1 MPEVAAVGASAEE
14 QFAALVETLAAD
26 PGRRAELCGL
36 LREDHAVYEQR
47 GTAAT
52 VRMRGWVL
60 LALARGGLADDAL
73 VYVLEELDTGTDA
86 YLLAA
91 AARALRSYPS
101 PDAAFAPFVA
111 RALARARYYEE
122 PVSFE
127 RYGEYALSQ
136 TGTSPLG
143 ELFRTLEWL
152 GPRARG
158 VLAEVEELRA
168 QFGGLPRKLRP
179 AADRA
184 IESVRGRDAAPDAE
198 ACCTLP
204 GGLGG
209 VLSWERGSRRACGP
223 IEQTA
228 FEDQDGT
235 PVTFGEFF
243 RGRPSVVVFFYTRCD
258 NPLKCSLTITKLGRV
273 QKLLEERGL
282 AGEIQTAA
290 ITYDP
295 EFDLPER
302 LRCYGQNRGVRTD
315 ACHRLL
321 RVTGGFEALRRHFQL
336 GVNFIGSLVN
346 RHRIEVYLLDE
357 GGRIAASFSRI
368 HWGEEQVAA
377 RAAELHAERS
387 VGEEEE
393 AGPPHSPNSPK
404 RRKGVPALLTAF
416 TSLAVAFFPK
426 CPICWA
432 AYLSLFGIAG
442 LQRIPYAPWLQ
453 PLLVVVMLI
462 NLGSLWLRGRATGR
476 MGGFYLVGAGALT
489 IILSKAVPGWGDA
502 SVWGVVLTLAG
513 SLLSALGGGF
523 RLSSASA
530 RR

>member
-1 MPEVAAVGASAEE
+1 MREAAVGAPSEA
-14 QFAALVETLAAD
+14 QFASLVEALAED
-26 PGRRAELCGL
+26 PGRRGELCGL
-36 LREDHAVYEQR
+36 LREDHAVYDQR

-60 LALARGGLADDAL
+60 LALARGELPDGAL
-73 VYVLEELDTGTDA
+73 VFVLEELDTGTDA

-91 AARALRSYPS
+91 AAHALRSYPR

-111 RALARARYYEE
+111 RALARACHYEE

-127 RYGEYALSQ
+127 GYGEYALAQ

-143 ELFRTLEWL
+143 ELFKTLEWL
-152 GPRARG
+152 GPRARK

-168 QFGGLPRKLRP
+168 QFGGIPRRTLP

-184 IESVRGRDAAPDAE
+184 IEAARGRGASPGAE

-204 GGLGG
+204 EGLGG
-209 VLSWERGSRRACGP
+209 VFSWARRSRRACGP
-223 IEQTA
+223 VERVV

-243 RGRPSVVVFFYTRCD
+243 QGRPTVVVFFYTRCD
-258 NPLKCSLTITKLGRV
+258 NPLKCSLTVTKLGRV
-273 QKLLEERGL
+273 QKLLEGRGL
-282 AGEIQTAA
+282 TGEIQTAA

-295 EFDLPER
+295 AFDLPER

-315 ACHRLL
+315 VRHRLL
-321 RVTGGFEALRRHFQL
+321 RATEGFEALREHFRL

-346 RHRIEVYLLDE
+346 RHSIEVYILDA

-368 HWGEEQVAA
+368 HWDEEQVVA
-377 RAAELHAERS
+377 RAAELLAEKN
-387 VGEEEE
+387 EEEE
-393 AGPPHSPNSPK
+393 GAARRLGPQ
-404 RRKGVPALLTAF
+404 RRKQGSPLLAAF
-416 TSLAVAFFPK
+416 TSLAIAFFPK

-432 AYLSLFGIAG
+432 AYLSLFGIVG

-453 PLLVVVMLI
+453 PLLVAVMLI

-476 MGGFYLVGAGALT
+476 MGGFYLVSAGTVT

-513 SLLSALGGGF
+513 SLLNAFGAGSGLRA
-523 RLSSASA
+523 A
-530 RR
+530 RD